1 MAAGD
6 TLTPESCAALLA
18 KQRYNPDILPQL
30 EAYIKAQAAKN
41 TYDIDC
47 NLAVLK
53 LYQFHPDLT
62 NVEIIS
68 KVLLLA
74 LMRLPSTDYISC
86 MYLVPE
92 RVQEME
98 LIAPITTLGSLLETC
113 SFRQF
118 WKTLAPQRDEL
129 IKDVPGFEQAVR
141 DFVCATMRITC
152 AASPPHPLAHS
163 PKRLRKLAASSCAH
177 AGQPACTT
185 SSPALRACAAI
196 RTSR

>member
-1 MAAGD
+1 MAGA
-6 TLTPESCAALLA
+6 TLTAESCKELLA

-30 EAYIKAQAAKN
+30 EAYVKAQAANN

-53 LYQFHPDLT
+53 LYQFHPDST
-62 NVEIIS
+62 DVEVIS

-92 RVQEME
+92 RVEEME
-98 LIAPITTLGSLLETC
+98 LITSITTLGSLLETC

-118 WKTLAPQRDEL
+118 WTTLAPQREEL
-129 IKDVPGFEQAVR
+129 IKGVPGFEQAVR

-152 AASPPHPLAHS
+152 AAKLPPLAHS
-163 PKRLRKLAASSCAH
+163 PSGSAA
-177 AGQPACTT
+177 T
-185 SSPALRACAAI
+185 SSPPLSHTPPAR
-196 RTSR
+196 